1 MKLQLSL
8 ILLSALL
15 ATASAK
21 EGYHAYKETEAGP
34 AFIRDSV
41 NYKVVDAGVSLSD
54 DIAGEIYYHINE
66 GDYQAGAFFQTA
78 APGYIPQISSST
90 LTATQGS
97 IIIQYG
103 VSLNN
108 AELGTKTN
116 NVTDEIWGL
125 PQIVICHSTF
135 ANTCML
141 QSNYCTIEDWQI
153 SDGSNNTVISL
164 ASSGGTFTEGTVAGS
179 ATIKTVGPV
188 KFNGLSIS
196 AAMGIERIA
205 GNEAQTP
212 DAASEIVDIR
222 NWELSGDGSMMLS
235 NCGGTLT
242 NGTVDGE
249 KTITADAAVTLDGL
263 ILDDTEDVLHVIGK
277 DDIVI
282 TTKGDTS
289 FASEEGD
296 GAGKLLLETCGKV
309 TIGTNPGVGE
319 EIHCLKGN
327 VEVNFLERE
336 QGSEDEYDLNVYC
349 KMDSSFKVTAA
360 GNLNAG
366 SLLGTADI
374 QAQRVYLSAFEGG
387 PLGIEVEKSVT
398 VKGDVNAETVNITQT
413 GEKSLEEEQ
422 YVGITFQGSLVG
434 TDKIELKGQSV
445 TGTEKDAL
453 VSSND
458 CDIEALGDIDIKGK
472 LQVGNNASIRAGGSM
487 YFGGAEALEDSSPED
502 RLLFSA
508 GSDMQFGG
516 AVNLEHASFSAG
528 SNITFGGTVSLKDA
542 STIAAKETVTFS
554 KGGTLRETT
563 VSAPWVTIEQG
574 LSASYFELLGGDTD
588 KDCAQV
594 SFNGTLK
601 LDQGSRIVGDVEGDE
616 NPLYAH
622 NVALDH
628 SSVTGKLAKVEEL
641 KLVDA
646 SIGSAEEIGTLS
658 SKGTSLIS
666 NQGDT
671 LKVGSLNL
679 EGGSLTVG
687 PRHIIYENKAV
698 EVVEKLTVH
707 ANTILNA
714 NLLLDDGACVT
725 FATDAVVTLD
735 GYGTITLMGD
745 VDFILLDGQGVP
757 PAYSRLMMD
766 CVEDVL
772 DADGWS
778 VTSIWKQYSDRDVWY
793 TDLYELGTQDGVHYT
808 TNPGAAGATL
818 SQLSLIYDASMAQNQ
833 NSTYGR
839 LLIGYVPEPTTS
851 TLSLLALAA
860 LAARRRRK

>member
-1 MKLQLSL
+1 MKLKLPL
-8 ILLSALL
+8 ILLTALMTTAL
-15 ATASAK
+15 AAVPSPQDCRVFKGT
-21 EGYHAYKETEAGP
+21 
-34 AFIRDSV
+34 
-41 NYKVVDAGVSLSD
+41 DAGSPAYILKRINSQVVYAGDILSD
-54 DIAGEIYYHINE
+54 DKAGEIYDHVT
-66 GDYQAGAFFQTA
+66 GGKCQAGAFFQTES
-78 APGYIPQISSST
+78 PGYMPQISSSSLDAT
-90 LTATQGS
+90 LGS
-97 IIIQYG
+97 IIIQNG

-116 NVTDEIWGL
+116 YVTYEIWGL

-135 ANTCML
+135 ANKCML

-205 GNEAQTP
+205 GNGAQTP

-263 ILDDTEDVLHVIGK
+263 ILDHEEDVLHVIGK

-327 VEVNFLERE
+327 VEISFVDKEAVDN
-336 QGSEDEYDLNVYC
+336 YDLNVYC
-349 KMDSSFKVTAA
+349 KMEGSLKVAAA

-366 SLLGTADI
+366 ILLGTADI

-387 PLGIEVEKSVT
+387 PLDIKVEKSVT
-398 VKGDVNAETVNITQT
+398 VNGNVNAETVNIKQT
-413 GEKSLEEEQ
+413 GEKALEEEQ
-422 YVGITFQGSLVG
+422 YVGISFQGS
-434 TDKIELKGQSV
+434 
-445 TGTEKDAL
+445 L

-516 AVNLEHASFSAG
+516 AVNLEQASFSAG
-528 SNITFGGTVSLKDA
+528 STITFGGTVSLKDA
-542 STIAAKETVTFS
+542 STIAAKEAVAFS

-563 VSAPWVTIEQG
+563 VSAPKVTIEQG
-574 LSASYFELLGGDTD
+574 LSASYFELFGGDTD
-588 KDCAQV
+588 KDSAQV

-601 LDQGSRIVGDVEGDE
+601 LDQSSRIVGDVVGDE
-616 NPLYAH
+616 NTLYAH
-622 NVALDH
+622 DVAMDH
-628 SSVTGKLAKVEEL
+628 STITGKLANVDEL

-646 SIGSAEEIGTLS
+646 TIGSAEEVDTLS
-658 SKGTSLIS
+658 SQGTSLIS
-666 NQGDT
+666 NQNGT

-679 EGGSLTVG
+679 KGGSLTVG
-687 PRHIIYENKAV
+687 PRHIIYENKDV
-698 EVVEKLTVH
+698 EVVEKLAVH

-745 VDFILLDGQGVP
+745 VDFILLGGQGVP

-839 LLIGYVPEPTTS
+839 LLIGYVPEPSSS
-851 TLSLLALAA
+851 TLCLLALAA
-860 LAARRRRK
+860 LAARRPK

>member
-34 AFIRDSV
+34 AFILKSI
-41 NYKVVDAGVSLSD
+41 NSQVVDAGVSLSD
-54 DIAGEIYYHINE
+54 DMAGEIFYHINE
-66 GDYQAGAFFQTA
+66 GDYQAGAFFQTES
-78 APGYIPQISSST
+78 PGYIPQISSST

-108 AELGTKTN
+108 VELGTKTN

-125 PQIVICHSTF
+125 PQIVICRSTF
-135 ANTCML
+135 ANTCKL

-196 AAMGIERIA
+196 DAMGIERIA
-205 GNEAQTP
+205 GNGAQTP

-327 VEVNFLERE
+327 VEINFLERE

-366 SLLGTADI
+366 ILLGTADI

-387 PLGIEVEKSVT
+387 PLDIKVEKSVT
-398 VKGDVNAETVNITQT
+398 VNGNVNAETVNITQT
-413 GEKSLEEEQ
+413 GEKALEEEQ
-422 YVGITFQGSLVG
+422 YVGISFQGS
-434 TDKIELKGQSV
+434 
-445 TGTEKDAL
+445 L

-458 CDIEALGDIDIKGK
+458 CDIEALGDIDIMGK

-516 AVNLEHASFSAG
+516 AVNLELASFSAG
-528 SNITFGGTVSLKDA
+528 STITFGETVSLKDA
-542 STIAAKETVTFS
+542 STIAADEAVAFS

-594 SFNGTLK
+594 SFNGTLE
-601 LDQGSRIVGDVEGDE
+601 LNDSSRIVGDVVGDE

-628 SSVTGKLAKVEEL
+628 SSVTGKLAKVDEL
-641 KLVDA
+641 KLVD
-646 SIGSAEEIGTLS
+646 STIGSAEEIDTLS

-666 NQGDT
+666 NQNDT

-687 PRHIIYENKAV
+687 PRHIIYENKDV
-698 EVVEKLTVH
+698 EVVEKLAVH

-745 VDFILLDGQGVP
+745 VDFILLGGQGGP

-778 VTSIWKQYSDRDVWY
+778 VRSIWKHYSDRDVWY
-793 TDLYELGTQDGVHYT
+793 AALYELGSQDGVHYT

-839 LLIGYVPEPTTS
+839 LLIGYVPEPSSS
-851 TLSLLALAA
+851 TLCLLALAA
-860 LAARRRRK
+860 LAARRPK

>member
-1 MKLQLSL
+1 M
-8 ILLSALL
+8 
-15 ATASAK
+15 

-41 NYKVVDAGVSLSD
+41 NYKVVYAGVSLSD
-54 DIAGEIYYHINE
+54 DMAGEIYHHINE

-90 LTATQGS
+90 LAATQGS

-125 PQIVICHSTF
+125 PQIVICRSTF

-141 QSNYCTIEDWQI
+141 QSNYCTIENWQI
-153 SDGSNNTVISL
+153 ADNTSDTVITL

-205 GNEAQTP
+205 GNGAQTP

-263 ILDDTEDVLHVIGK
+263 ILDHEEDVLHVIGK

-327 VEVNFLERE
+327 VEISFVDKEAVDN
-336 QGSEDEYDLNVYC
+336 YDLNVYC
-349 KMDSSFKVTAA
+349 KMEGSLKVAAA

-366 SLLGTADI
+366 ILLGTADI

-387 PLGIEVEKSVT
+387 PLDIKVEKSVT
-398 VKGDVNAETVNITQT
+398 VNGNVNAETVNIKQT
-413 GEKSLEEEQ
+413 GEKALEEEQ
-422 YVGITFQGSLVG
+422 YVGISFQGS
-434 TDKIELKGQSV
+434 
-445 TGTEKDAL
+445 L

-516 AVNLEHASFSAG
+516 AVNLEQASFSAG
-528 SNITFGGTVSLKDA
+528 STITFGGTVSLKDA
-542 STIAAKETVTFS
+542 STIAAKEAVAFS

-563 VSAPWVTIEQG
+563 VSAPKVTIEQG

-588 KDCAQV
+588 KDSAQV

-601 LDQGSRIVGDVEGDE
+601 LDQSSRIVGDVVGDE

-622 NVALDH
+622 NVAMDH
-628 SSVTGKLAKVEEL
+628 STITGKLANVDEL

-646 SIGSAEEIGTLS
+646 TIGSAEEVDTLS
-658 SKGTSLIS
+658 SQGTSLIS

-679 EGGSLTVG
+679 KGGSLTVG
-687 PRHIIYENKAV
+687 PRHIIYENKDV
-698 EVVEKLTVH
+698 EVVDKLTVT
-707 ANTILNA
+707 ANTTLNA

-745 VDFILLDGQGVP
+745 VDFILLGGQGVP

-793 TDLYELGTQDGVHYT
+793 TALYELGTQDGVHYT

-860 LAARRRRK
+860 LAARCRRK

>member
-54 DIAGEIYYHINE
+54 DMAGEIFYHINE

-164 ASSGGTFTEGTVAGS
+164 ASSGGTFTEGTVAES
-179 ATIKTVGPV
+179 ATIETVGPV

-196 AAMGIERIA
+196 AAMGIKHIA

-263 ILDDTEDVLHVIGK
+263 ILDHEEDVLHVIGK

-282 TTKGDTS
+282 TTNGDTS

-327 VEVNFLERE
+327 VEISFVDKEADDN
-336 QGSEDEYDLNVYC
+336 YDLNVYC
-349 KMDSSFKVTAA
+349 KMAGSLKVAAA

-366 SLLGTADI
+366 ILLGTADI

-387 PLGIEVEKSVT
+387 PLDIKVEKSVT
-398 VKGDVNAETVNITQT
+398 VNGNVNAETVNITQT
-413 GEKSLEEEQ
+413 GEKALEEEQ
-422 YVGITFQGSLVG
+422 YVGITFQGS
-434 TDKIELKGQSV
+434 
-445 TGTEKDAL
+445 L

-487 YFGGAEALEDSSPED
+487 YFGGAEALEDSSPAD

-542 STIAAKETVTFS
+542 STIAAKEAVAFS

-563 VSAPWVTIEQG
+563 VSAPKVTIEQG

-588 KDCAQV
+588 KDSAQV
-594 SFNGTLK
+594 SFNGTLE
-601 LDQGSRIVGDVEGDE
+601 LNASSRIVGDVVGDE
-616 NPLYAH
+616 NTLYAH

-628 SSVTGKLAKVEEL
+628 STITGKLAKVDEL
-641 KLVDA
+641 KLVD
-646 SIGSAEEIGTLS
+646 STIGSAEEVDTLS
-658 SKGTSLIS
+658 SQGTSLIS

-687 PRHIIYENKAV
+687 PRHIIYENKDV
-698 EVVEKLTVH
+698 EVVEKLAVH

-745 VDFILLDGQGVP
+745 VDFILLGGQGVP

-766 CVEDVL
+766 CVENVL
-772 DADGWS
+772 DASGWS
-778 VTSIWKQYSDRDVWY
+778 VRSIWKQYSDRDVWY

-839 LLIGYVPEPTTS
+839 LLIGYVPEPSSS
-851 TLSLLALAA
+851 TLCLLALAA
-860 LAARRRRK
+860 LAARRPK

>member
-34 AFIRDSV
+34 AFIRTSI

-54 DIAGEIYYHINE
+54 DMAGEIFYHINE

-90 LTATQGS
+90 LAATQGS

-179 ATIKTVGPV
+179 ATIETVGPV

-196 AAMGIERIA
+196 DAMGIERIA
-205 GNEAQTP
+205 GNGAQTP

-249 KTITADAAVTLDGL
+249 KTITADASVTLDGL

-327 VEVNFLERE
+327 VEISFVDKEADDN
-336 QGSEDEYDLNVYC
+336 YDLNVYC
-349 KMDSSFKVTAA
+349 KMAGSLKVAAA
-360 GNLNAG
+360 GKLNAG
-366 SLLGTADI
+366 ILLGTADI

-422 YVGITFQGSLVG
+422 YVGISFQGS
-434 TDKIELKGQSV
+434 
-445 TGTEKDAL
+445 L

-487 YFGGAEALEDSSPED
+487 YFGGAEALEDSSPAD

-528 SNITFGGTVSLKDA
+528 STITFGETVSLKDA
-542 STIAAKETVTFS
+542 STIAAKEAVAFS

-574 LSASYFELLGGDTD
+574 LSASYFELLGGDSD

-594 SFNGTLK
+594 SFNGTLE
-601 LDQGSRIVGDVEGDE
+601 LNDSSRIVGDVVGDE
-616 NPLYAH
+616 NTLYAH

-646 SIGSAEEIGTLS
+646 TIGSAEEIGTLS

-687 PRHIIYENKAV
+687 PRHIIYENKDV
-698 EVVEKLTVH
+698 EVVEKLAVH

-745 VDFILLDGQGVP
+745 VDFILLGGQGVP

-766 CVEDVL
+766 CVENVL
-772 DADGWS
+772 DASGWS
-778 VTSIWKQYSDRDVWY
+778 VRSIWKQYSDRDVWY
-793 TDLYELGTQDGVHYT
+793 APLYELGTQDGVHYT

-839 LLIGYVPEPTTS
+839 LLIGYVPEPSSS
-851 TLSLLALAA
+851 TLCLLALAA
-860 LAARRRRK
+860 LAARRPK

>member
-54 DIAGEIYYHINE
+54 DMAGEIFYHINE
-66 GDYQAGAFFQTA
+66 GDYQAGAFFQTE

-116 NVTDEIWGL
+116 YVTDEIWGL

-135 ANTCML
+135 ANTCKL

-164 ASSGGTFTEGTVAGS
+164 ASSGGTFTEGTVAES
-179 ATIKTVGPV
+179 ATIETVGPV

-205 GNEAQTP
+205 GNGAQTP

-263 ILDDTEDVLHVIGK
+263 ILDDTEDVLNVIGK

-282 TTKGDTS
+282 TTNGDTS

-327 VEVNFLERE
+327 VEISFVDKEADDN
-336 QGSEDEYDLNVYC
+336 YDLNVYC
-349 KMDSSFKVTAA
+349 KMEGSLKVAAA

-366 SLLGTADI
+366 ILLGTADI

-387 PLGIEVEKSVT
+387 PLDIKVEKSVT
-398 VKGDVNAETVNITQT
+398 VNGNVNAETVNIKQT
-413 GEKSLEEEQ
+413 GEKALEEEQ
-422 YVGITFQGSLVG
+422 YVGISFQGS
-434 TDKIELKGQSV
+434 
-445 TGTEKDAL
+445 L

-487 YFGGAEALEDSSPED
+487 YFGGAEALEDSSPAD

-528 SNITFGGTVSLKDA
+528 SNITFGGTVSLKDT

-563 VSAPWVTIEQG
+563 VSAPKVTIEQG

-588 KDCAQV
+588 KDSAQV
-594 SFNGTLK
+594 SFNGTLE
-601 LDQGSRIVGDVEGDE
+601 LNASSRIVGDVVGDE
-616 NPLYAH
+616 NTLYAH

-628 SSVTGKLAKVEEL
+628 STITGKLANVDEL
-641 KLVDA
+641 KLVD
-646 SIGSAEEIGTLS
+646 STIGSAEEVDTLS

-666 NQGDT
+666 NQNGT

-687 PRHIIYENKAV
+687 PRHIIYENKDV
-698 EVVEKLTVH
+698 EVVEKLAVH

-793 TDLYELGTQDGVHYT
+793 AALYELGTQDGVHYT

-839 LLIGYVPEPTTS
+839 LLIGYVPEPSSS
-851 TLSLLALAA
+851 TLCLLALAA
-860 LAARRRRK
+860 LAARRPK

>member
-34 AFIRDSV
+34 AFILKSI

-54 DIAGEIYYHINE
+54 DMAGEIFYHINE
-66 GDYQAGAFFQTA
+66 GNYQAGAFFQTE
-78 APGYIPQISSST
+78 APGYMPQISSST

-116 NVTDEIWGL
+116 YVTDEIWGL

-135 ANTCML
+135 ANTCKL

-153 SDGSNNTVISL
+153 PDGSNNTVISL
-164 ASSGGTFTEGTVAGS
+164 ASSGGTFTEGTVAES
-179 ATIKTVGPV
+179 ATIETVGPV

-205 GNEAQTP
+205 GNGAQTP

-235 NCGGTLT
+235 NCGGSLT

-263 ILDDTEDVLHVIGK
+263 ILDHEEDVLHVIGK

-282 TTKGDTS
+282 TTNGDTS

-327 VEVNFLERE
+327 VEISFVDKEADDN
-336 QGSEDEYDLNVYC
+336 YDLNVYC
-349 KMDSSFKVTAA
+349 KMEGSLKVAAA

-366 SLLGTADI
+366 ILLGTADI

-387 PLGIEVEKSVT
+387 PLGIDVEKSVT
-398 VKGDVNAETVNITQT
+398 VNGNVNAETVNIKQT

-487 YFGGAEALEDSSPED
+487 YFGGAEALEDSSPAD

-516 AVNLEHASFSAG
+516 AVNLEHASFSAA
-528 SNITFGGTVSLKDA
+528 STITFGETVSLKDA
-542 STIAAKETVTFS
+542 STIAAKKAVTFS

-594 SFNGTLK
+594 YFNGTLK
-601 LDQGSRIVGDVEGDE
+601 LDQSSRIVGDVVGDE
-616 NPLYAH
+616 NALYAH

-628 SSVTGKLAKVEEL
+628 STITGKLAKVDEL
-641 KLVDA
+641 KLVD
-646 SIGSAEEIGTLS
+646 STIGSAEEVDTLS
-658 SKGTSLIS
+658 SQGTSLIS

-687 PRHIIYENKAV
+687 PRHIIYENKDV
-698 EVVEKLTVH
+698 EVVEKLAVH

-745 VDFILLDGQGVP
+745 VDFILLGGQGVP

-839 LLIGYVPEPTTS
+839 LLIGYVPEPSSS
-851 TLSLLALAA
+851 TLCLLALAA
-860 LAARRRRK
+860 LAARRPK

>member
-15 ATASAK
+15 ATASAM
-21 EGYHAYKETEAGP
+21 EGYHAYKDTEAGP

-54 DIAGEIYYHINE
+54 DMAGEIFYHINE

-90 LTATQGS
+90 LAATQGS

-164 ASSGGTFTEGTVAGS
+164 ASSGGTFTDGTVDS
-179 ATIKTVGPV
+179 IVTIESVGQV
-188 KFNGLSIS
+188 KFDRLSIS
-196 AAMGIERIA
+196 DAMGIKHIA
-205 GNEAQTP
+205 GNGAQTP

-263 ILDDTEDVLHVIGK
+263 ILDHEEDVLHVIGK

-282 TTKGDTS
+282 TTNGDTS

-327 VEVNFLERE
+327 VEISFVDKEADDN
-336 QGSEDEYDLNVYC
+336 YDLNVYC
-349 KMDSSFKVTAA
+349 KMEGSLKVAAA

-366 SLLGTADI
+366 ILLGTADI

-387 PLGIEVEKSVT
+387 PLDIKVEKSVT
-398 VKGDVNAETVNITQT
+398 VNGNVNAETVNIKQT
-413 GEKSLEEEQ
+413 GEKALEEEQ
-422 YVGITFQGSLVG
+422 YVGISFQGS
-434 TDKIELKGQSV
+434 
-445 TGTEKDAL
+445 L

-574 LSASYFELLGGDTD
+574 LSASYFELFGGDTD
-588 KDCAQV
+588 KDSAQV
-594 SFNGTLK
+594 SFNGTLE
-601 LDQGSRIVGDVEGDE
+601 LNASSRIVGDVVGDE
-616 NPLYAH
+616 NTLYAH
-622 NVALDH
+622 NVALEH
-628 SSVTGKLAKVEEL
+628 STITGKLAKVDEL
-641 KLVDA
+641 RLVD
-646 SIGSAEEIGTLS
+646 STIGSAEDVDTLS

-666 NQGDT
+666 NQNGT

-687 PRHIIYENKAV
+687 PRHIIYENKDV
-698 EVVEKLTVH
+698 EVVDKLTVT

-745 VDFILLDGQGVP
+745 VDFILLGGQGVP

-839 LLIGYVPEPTTS
+839 LLIGYVPEPSSS
-851 TLSLLALAA
+851 TLCLLALAA
-860 LAARRRRK
+860 LAARRPK

>member
-34 AFIRDSV
+34 AFIRKSI

-54 DIAGEIYYHINE
+54 DMAGEIFYHINE
-66 GDYQAGAFFQTA
+66 GDYQAGAFFQTE

-90 LTATQGS
+90 LAATQGS

-179 ATIKTVGPV
+179 ATIETVGPV

-205 GNEAQTP
+205 GHEAQTP

-235 NCGGTLT
+235 NCGGTLA
-242 NGTVDGE
+242 NGTVVG
-249 KTITADAAVTLDGL
+249 KKRITADAAVTLDGL
-263 ILDDTEDVLHVIGK
+263 ILDDAEDVLHVIGK

-282 TTKGDTS
+282 TTNGDTS

-327 VEVNFLERE
+327 VEISFVDKEADDN
-336 QGSEDEYDLNVYC
+336 YDLNVYC
-349 KMDSSFKVTAA
+349 KMEGSLKVAAA

-366 SLLGTADI
+366 ILLGTADI

-387 PLGIEVEKSVT
+387 PLNIKVEKSVT
-398 VKGDVNAETVNITQT
+398 VNGNVNAETVNITQT
-413 GEKSLEEEQ
+413 GEKALEEEQ

-542 STIAAKETVTFS
+542 STIAAKEAVAFS

-574 LSASYFELLGGDTD
+574 LSASYFELLGGDSD

-594 SFNGTLK
+594 SFNGTLE
-601 LDQGSRIVGDVEGDE
+601 LNASSRIVGDVVGDE

-628 SSVTGKLAKVEEL
+628 STITGKLANVDEL
-641 KLVDA
+641 KLVD
-646 SIGSAEEIGTLS
+646 STIGSAEEVDTLS

-666 NQGDT
+666 NQNGT

-679 EGGSLTVG
+679 EGGNLTVG
-687 PRHIIYENKAV
+687 PRHIIYENKDV
-698 EVVEKLTVH
+698 EVVEKLAVH

-745 VDFILLDGQGVP
+745 VDFILLDGQGGP

-778 VTSIWKQYSDRDVWY
+778 VRSIWKQYSDRDVWY
-793 TDLYELGTQDGVHYT
+793 APLYELGTQDGVHYT

-839 LLIGYVPEPTTS
+839 LLIGYVPEPSSS
-851 TLSLLALAA
+851 TLCLLALAA
-860 LAARRRRK
+860 LAARRPK

>member
-41 NYKVVDAGVSLSD
+41 NYKVVYAGVSLSD
-54 DIAGEIYYHINE
+54 YMAGEIYHHINE

-90 LTATQGS
+90 LAATQGS

-125 PQIVICHSTF
+125 PQIVICRSTF
-135 ANTCML
+135 ANTCKL
-141 QSNYCTIEDWQI
+141 QSNYCTIENWQI
-153 SDGSNNTVISL
+153 ADNTSDTVITL
-164 ASSGGTFTEGTVAGS
+164 ASSGGTFTDGTVDS
-179 ATIKTVGPV
+179 LVTIESVGQV
-188 KFNGLSIS
+188 KFDRLSIS
-196 AAMGIERIA
+196 DAMGIKHIA
-205 GNEAQTP
+205 SNGAQTP
-212 DAASEIVDIR
+212 AANSGFVDIR

-263 ILDDTEDVLHVIGK
+263 ILDHEEDVLHVIGK

-282 TTKGDTS
+282 TTNGDTS

-327 VEVNFLERE
+327 VEISSVDKGADDN
-336 QGSEDEYDLNVYC
+336 YDLNVYC
-349 KMDSSFKVTAA
+349 KIEGSLKVTAA

-366 SLLGTADI
+366 ILLGTADI

-387 PLGIEVEKSVT
+387 PLDIKVEKSVT
-398 VKGDVNAETVNITQT
+398 VNGNVNAETVNIKQT
-413 GEKSLEEEQ
+413 GEKALEEEQ
-422 YVGITFQGSLVG
+422 YVGISFQGS
-434 TDKIELKGQSV
+434 
-445 TGTEKDAL
+445 L

-508 GSDMQFGG
+508 ESDMQFGG

-563 VSAPWVTIEQG
+563 VSAPKVTIEQG
-574 LSASYFELLGGDTD
+574 LSASYFELLGGDSD
-588 KDCAQV
+588 KDSAQV

-601 LDQGSRIVGDVEGDE
+601 LDQGSRIVGDVVGDE
-616 NPLYAH
+616 NTLYAH

-641 KLVDA
+641 KLVD
-646 SIGSAEEIGTLS
+646 STIGSAEEIGTLS

-687 PRHIIYENKAV
+687 PRHIIYENKDV
-698 EVVEKLTVH
+698 EVVEKLAVH

-745 VDFILLDGQGVP
+745 VDFILLGGQGVP

-766 CVEDVL
+766 CVENVL
-772 DADGWS
+772 DASGWS
-778 VTSIWKQYSDRDVWY
+778 VRSIWKQYSDRDVWY
-793 TDLYELGTQDGVHYT
+793 AALYELGTQDGVHYT